1 MSYDGKYYFDTPSKK
16 PSGTTTTAKPSKTTK
31 KPTKKPS
38 FTKAIKGEV
47 LTEIPNLPCSYT
59 SQFKEIWHFRNK
71 TFF

>member
-38 FTKAIKGEV
+38 FTTKKP
-47 LTEIPNLPCSYT
+47 LTT
-59 SQFKEIWHFRNK
+59 SES
-71 TFF
+71 TMSPLEPTEDEPFFPDE